1 MPLCAAAPSTTCV
14 CAAHALGLGRQIERQ
29 MMERRGAHEPTRVR
43 ALAPHV
49 CAADAKVQC
58 EAQMKYRIMRKE
70 MIRPHQ
76 AILPRMPV
84 MHTVRGTTNNPV
96 DVL

>member
-29 MMERRGAHEPTRVR
+29 MMERTNR
-43 ALAPHV
+43 LACAPLPHV

>member
-1 MPLCAAAPSTTCV
+1 M
-14 CAAHALGLGRQIERQ
+14 
-29 MMERRGAHEPTRVR
+29 
-43 ALAPHV
+43 

-58 EAQMKYRIMRKE
+58 EAQMKYRISRKE
-70 MIRPHQ
+70 MVHPHQ

-84 MHTVRGTTNNPV
+84 MHTVRGTTNDPV